1 MILFAIISQLADAT
15 TTTVG
20 IWLCGAVEANPMLAG
35 LNDGQ
40 IADWVILWWKALVPA
55 VFFLFPRQVS
65 VIATIACLVIGID
78 SFAVSAHNIS
88 VIV

>member
-20 IWLCGAVEANPMLAG
+20 IWLFGAVEANPRLAG
-35 LNDGQ
+35 LNDAQ
-40 IADWVILWWKALVPA
+40 IADWVILWGKSLVPA
-55 VFFLFPRQVS
+55 VFFLFPRQV
-65 VIATIACLVIGID
+65 ATIACLVIGING
-78 SFAVSAHNIS
+78 FAVAAHNIS